1 MILAVNAGNSLVSF
15 GLYEDNILRTKAVF
29 SNYHETTS
37 DENSYRLRSFMQS
50 AGCELSSVKGAIIAP
65 VNLVSSAAV
74 AEAIHAT
81 FGIKAL
87 QVGPG
92 IRTGLDI
99 LLKDSTTLGADIVA
113 TSVAAL
119 HKHKPPIIVVIVGAT
134 ALVFF
139 AINERGQYMGGAI
152 APSPKLALSALCEN
166 AAYLPNMPIE
176 APTRLIGADT
186 REAISSGVVYGAAA
200 MIRGMVGQMV
210 DKISVNPHNDNTE
223 PTIIITGS
231 VAPAIVPYIGIE
243 AEHDPNLL
251 LDGLNILYHRNRKV

>member
-1 MILAVNAGNSLVSF
+1 MVLAVNAGNSLISF
-15 GLYEDNILRTKAVF
+15 GLYEENVLRAKTVF

-65 VNLVSSAAV
+65 VNLVASAAV
-74 AEAIHAT
+74 AEAIYAT

-87 QVGPG
+87 QIGPG

-119 HKHKPPIIVVIVGAT
+119 YKYTPPIITVIVGAT

-139 AINERGQYMGGAI
+139 ATNEKGQYIGGAI
-152 APSPKLALSALCEN
+152 APSPKLALSTLCEN

-176 APTRLIGADT
+176 APTRLIGTDT
-186 REAISSGVVYGAAA
+186 REAISSGVVYGTAA

-210 DKISVNPHNDNTE
+210 DKISDNPHNDTVE

-243 AEHDPNLL
+243 VEHDQNLF
-251 LDGLNILYHRNRKV
+251 LDGLNILYHRNRKI